1 MSRTSLANGLALAA
15 AIAASVLAAPSGPAA
30 TRATPE
36 ARDAP
41 AGAEAHRIASAS
53 TVADALL
60 FELCARGRVVAITAQ
75 SAAGRDA
82 HRFEGLPAIR
92 SLDDVEAILGLR
104 PDALVA
110 HNVADPARV
119 ARLRAA
125 GVRVL
130 DLGPLEGRATL
141 GDDARAIAALC
152 GAGGAGERWARA
164 FERRM
169 DAVAAGRPTA
179 PRRRALYLN
188 VYGDRFMG
196 GTDGTSYHDV
206 LLAAGLADAAAA
218 AHDGWPTYDVEELL
232 ALDPDLL
239 VTRAGMGAAICAHS
253 TLRGLRACRAGP
265 IELDPD
271 LLDDPGPG
279 MLEAAEALHAAAAPR
294 GGEVDQ

>member
-1 MSRTSLANGLALAA
+1 MTRTSLVNGLALGA

-30 TRATPE
+30 TRATPA

-41 AGAEAHRIASAS
+41 ARAEARRIASAS

-60 FELCARGRVVAITAQ
+60 FELCARERVVAITAQ
-75 SAAGRDA
+75 SGAGRDA

-92 SLDDVEAILGLR
+92 SLDDVEAILGLH

-152 GAGGAGERWARA
+152 GAGDAGERWARA

-169 DAVAAGRPTA
+169 DAVAGDVLA
-179 PRRRALYLN
+179 PRQRALYLN

-206 LLAAGLADAAAA
+206 LVAAGLADAAAA
-218 AHDGWPTYDVEELL
+218 THDGWPTYDVEELL

-265 IELDPD
+265 IELGPD

-279 MLEAAEALHAAAAPR
+279 MLEAAEALHAAAFPR
-294 GGEVDQ
+294 GRDVDN